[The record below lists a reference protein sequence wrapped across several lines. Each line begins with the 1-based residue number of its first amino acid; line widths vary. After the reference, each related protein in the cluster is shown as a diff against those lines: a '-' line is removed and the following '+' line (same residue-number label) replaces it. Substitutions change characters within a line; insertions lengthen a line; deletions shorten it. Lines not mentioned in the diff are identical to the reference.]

1 MNPDEIKLNATTN
14 LFAYEKISR
23 EIETCNDPKVL
34 KNMLRSY
41 VKLYL
46 KQTETI
52 RAIANM
58 QVDDKT

>member
-1 MNPDEIKLNATTN
+1 MNPDDIKLNITTN

-23 EIETCNDPKVL
+23 EIESCNDLTVL

-52 RAIANM
+52 KSIANM
-58 QVDDKT
+58 QVD

>member
-1 MNPDEIKLNATTN
+1 MNPDDIKLNITTN

-23 EIETCNDPKVL
+23 EIESCNDLTVL
-34 KNMLRSY
+34 KNMIRSY

-52 RAIANM
+52 KDIANM
-58 QVDDKT
+58 QVD